1 MAVYRYGFIGD
12 EGCNDLLIELKAF
25 LLVPSEDVGGLG
37 KAEHFW
43 NCVSI
48 LWPEKIDGKKNPNAF
63 IRNPWA
69 ERMAVETVRRP
80 VLAVLGPLNSNKSD
94 FYAVWGIVSWLADPW
109 NTMVL
114 LTSTSLGDSK
124 RKMWSSVKKYFQAVP
139 KLPGR
144 LIDSKGAI
152 LTDDGSG
159 RSSDKCGIILIAG
172 EKKKEKEAV
181 GKLIGMKMFTG
192 TLLFICDELPE
203 LSPALNEAF
212 FSNLQPSNP
221 KATMVGIGNFN
232 SIYDALGTL
241 SEPIGGWGSVS
252 PDDEE
257 WECVRGAYCI
267 RFDGMK
273 SPNLLLGEDKY
284 PFLYSSRSLAKHR
297 EAYGENSAPF
307 WRMCRSFP
315 CPEGDVH
322 VLFSE
327 ADFIKGKAHEPPVW
341 LTEPVTVIG
350 ADPAFT
356 NDGDNFSVVIGQYG
370 KNQNGLPILAIK
382 EYRYLRENMA
392 LTKSGEARDIQTARL
407 LVEVAREFRV
417 APENVAVDTSGPG
430 GLAFGSILSTIWGS
444 NRFLGVKFGEAPT
457 KRQVSEND
465 PKRCDE
471 AYFNKVTEIWATG
484 VQFVRAGQI
493 KNLPS
498 AVARELKSRQ
508 FKTVKGVSMK
518 MCVESKTDMKAR
530 TGFSPDLGE
539 GFLITLDLCRE
550 RFGFTPGAMNG
561 QVFNLPQSRNK
572 RWLEYARRVHSV
584 YEPEN
589 MYAKVA

>member
-1 MAVYRYGFIGD
+1 MVVYRYGVRGP
-12 EGCNDLLIELKAF
+12 EGMPDLEIELQAF
-25 LLVPSEDVGGLG
+25 LRDPKPEIGGLG

-43 NCVSI
+43 NVVSI

-63 IRNPWA
+63 IRNPWS
-69 ERMAVETVRRP
+69 ERMAIETIRRP
-80 VLAVLGPLNSNKSD
+80 VLAVLGPLNSSKTD
-94 FYAVWGIVSWLADPW
+94 FYAVWGLVSWMADPW

-144 LIDSKGAI
+144 LIDSKGSI

-315 CPEGDVH
+315 CP
-322 VLFSE
+322 
-327 ADFIKGKAHEPPVW
+327 
-341 LTEPVTVIG
+341 IG
-350 ADPAFT
+350 AENVIYNETDLVNGHAESTECLWRTQPILVSAMDPSFT
-356 NDGDNFSVVIGQYG
+356 SGGDRSVQMIGSWGLCTDGVWRLRREKTILLREDVRIKVPRDYQIARQFRDNCIAHGVNPYHAALDTTAGGSVLWSIICEEWDNRVLAVNFSGAPTDMYVRA
-370 KNQNGLPILAIK
+370 NDTN
-382 EYRYLRENMA
+382 
-392 LTKSGEARDIQTARL
+392 TARMQFD
-407 LVEVAREFRV
+407 RR
-417 APENVAVDTSGPG
+417 
-430 GLAFGSILSTIWGS
+430 
-444 NRFLGVKFGEAPT
+444 
-457 KRQVSEND
+457 
-465 PKRCDE
+465 
-471 AYFNKVTEIWATG
+471 VTELWCVGRDFMKYDQLRGIDPD
-484 VQFVRAGQI
+484 
-493 KNLPS
+493 L
-498 AVARELKSRQ
+498 ARELKARQ
-508 FKTVKGVSMK
+508 YETVKGPDGLKVSVEKKEEMK
-518 MCVESKTDMKAR
+518 KR
-530 TGFSPDLGE
+530 LGFSPDMGDCYCVM
-539 GFLITLDLCRE
+539 LDLCRQ
-550 RFGFTPGAMNG
+550 RLRALAGGVSSG
-561 QVFNLPQSRNK
+561 QHAINDAWQK
-572 RWLEYARRVHSV
+572 RVNQVISLYENVDYAE
-584 YEPEN
+584 EPI
-589 MYAKVA
+589 AV